1 MEKEKRKK
9 NHLPSL
15 LIAFLLFILGLI
27 TTVVLFS
34 RILYFS
40 GREVKNVIPL
50 VGTSGSLDKNTGEYH
65 ETSGSLELGY
75 NTKTDENGDKV
86 WENTA
91 RADIFRCFYDNEQ
104 GKITVIAD
112 GEGEDRVIAPGT
124 SNDYKFTIQ
133 NTTAFP
139 LDYDMYVEAEV
150 IGTEH
155 EIPLRVSLRADNSG
169 YIAGSENS
177 GSIKDLDGVRDS
189 SVLGGGRCNYYTL
202 SWDWPFEQGK
212 DEYDTMLGDLSVKD
226 TITVRVRFKT
236 IARLD
241 ADPEDPRKRDAGDK
255 PKTGDDSPYMFLCV
269 MMSAALAVAVFFFLV
284 GGKRTRDDEEDKERS

>member
-1 MEKEKRKK
+1 METEKRKK
-9 NHLPSL
+9 KYLPSL

-86 WENTA
+86 WENTT
-91 RADIFRCFYDNEQ
+91 RADIFRCSYDNGRGEM
-104 GKITVIAD
+104 TVIGGD
-112 GEGEDRVIAPGT
+112 GDQEHVIAPGT

-133 NTTAFP
+133 NTTSAP
-139 LDYDMYVEAEV
+139 LDYDLYVEAEV

-155 EIPLRVSLRADNSG
+155 EIPLKISLRADNSG
-169 YIAGSENS
+169 YLAGSENS
-177 GSIKDLDGVRDS
+177 GSLEDLDGVRDS
-189 SVLGGGRCNYYTL
+189 SVLGGGRCNFYTL
-202 SWDWPFEQGK
+202 SWDWSFEQGN

-226 TITVRVRFKT
+226 TITVRVELKT
-236 IARLD
+236 RARLN
-241 ADPEDPRKRDAGDK
+241 ADPEDPKYKDAGDK

-269 MMSAALAVAVFFFLV
+269 ITAAALAGALFLFLV
-284 GGKRTRDDEEDKERS
+284 GGKRTRDDEEDKRSN